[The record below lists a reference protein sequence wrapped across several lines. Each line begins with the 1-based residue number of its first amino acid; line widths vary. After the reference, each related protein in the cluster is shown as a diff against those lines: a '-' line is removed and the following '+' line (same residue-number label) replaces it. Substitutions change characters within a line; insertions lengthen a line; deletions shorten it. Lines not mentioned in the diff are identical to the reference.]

1 MIFGLKRLTLLR
13 TCQSP
18 LMRVISA
25 LALVRRKAPN
35 MISKEDRRLL
45 PTHPFFKPRI
55 FLIGQL
61 RDRRCQNIIDFRS

>member
-45 PTHPFFKPRI
+45 PTHPKPRI